1 MTVNYDQIAVRYDAH
16 RPSGSDLCFDR
27 LAEVLAG
34 ARRILEVGAGTGN
47 TTRFV
52 ARSTDATLVAME
64 PSVGMAAQ
72 ACAKGVGGEW
82 VRGEAPQLPF
92 RSGSFDVVY
101 STYVLQH
108 VGDDPLALFE
118 ACARVLR
125 PGGRTAHITVPGS
138 YIAGHPLN
146 HYFPSFAKIDLSRFL
161 PVERLAVAL
170 ETAGFR
176 DVRWDLECEQPKALN
191 RAYLAR
197 VESKFL
203 STFDIM
209 SPAEYETGL
218 ARFREDVEAG
228 GGTTQHVV
236 TREAVL
242 IQARCGSS

>member
-1 MTVNYDQIAVRYDAH
+1 MTVDYDQIAARYDAH

-27 LAEVLAG
+27 LAESLAG
-34 ARRILEVGAGTGN
+34 ARRILEIGAGTGN

-52 ARSTDATLVAME
+52 ARAVDARLVAME
-64 PSVGMAAQ
+64 PSAGMAAQ

-82 VRGEAPQLPF
+82 VRGGAPGLPF
-92 RSGSFDVVY
+92 RPGVFDGVY

-108 VGDDPLALFE
+108 LGDPAPLFG

-125 PGGRTAHITVPGS
+125 PGGVTAHITVPGA

-146 HYFPSFAKIDLSRFL
+146 HYFPSFAAIDLGRFL
-161 PVERLAVAL
+161 PVEALAAAL
-170 ETAGFR
+170 EEAGFR
-176 DVRWDLECEQPKALN
+176 DVRWDVERERPKVMD

-209 SPAEYETGL
+209 PPAEYAAGL
-218 ARFREDVEAG
+218 ARFRRDVDAG
-228 GGTTQHVV
+228 GGATEHVV
-236 TREAVL
+236 IREAVL
-242 IQARCGSS
+242 IQARCGGL